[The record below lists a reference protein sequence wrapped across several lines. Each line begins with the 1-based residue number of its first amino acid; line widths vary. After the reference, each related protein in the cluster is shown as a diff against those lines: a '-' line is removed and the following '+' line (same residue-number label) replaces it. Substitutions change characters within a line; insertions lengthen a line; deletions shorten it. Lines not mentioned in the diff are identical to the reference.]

1 MGRLNPVRLAYY
13 LHSVPDLRDGESP
26 AMKKFACDICGEEFQ
41 DEYKLSTL
49 GRKYSFEGVEHVC
62 ESCCNQINKAFHRLE
77 KHIRRAI
84 EEQEQT
90 LLRRIVARLKGR

>member
-49 GRKYSFEGVEHVC
+49 GV
-62 ESCCNQINKAFHRLE
+62 NTA
-77 KHIRRAI
+77 
-84 EEQEQT
+84 
-90 LLRRIVARLKGR
+90 LRVSSMCASPAVIK